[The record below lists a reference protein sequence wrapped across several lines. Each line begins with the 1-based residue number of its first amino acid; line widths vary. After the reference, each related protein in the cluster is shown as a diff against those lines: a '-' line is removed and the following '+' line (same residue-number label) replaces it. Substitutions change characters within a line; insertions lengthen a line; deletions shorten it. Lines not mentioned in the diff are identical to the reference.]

1 MHVTR
6 LLFHAYKSN
15 ITHAHPFLMLS
26 KSQTIMFIGWLRK
39 IKDFLQNYMVPSEI
53 P

>member
-6 LLFHAYKSN
+6 LLFQAYELNTTHAY
-15 ITHAHPFLMLS
+15 PLLMLS
-26 KSQTIMFIGWLRK
+26 KNQTIMFIGCLRE

>member
-6 LLFHAYKSN
+6 LLFQAYELNTTHAY
-15 ITHAHPFLMLS
+15 PFLMLS
-26 KSQTIMFIGWLRK
+26 KNQTIMFIGCLRE
-39 IKDFLQNYMVPSEI
+39 IKDFLQNYMVLSEI